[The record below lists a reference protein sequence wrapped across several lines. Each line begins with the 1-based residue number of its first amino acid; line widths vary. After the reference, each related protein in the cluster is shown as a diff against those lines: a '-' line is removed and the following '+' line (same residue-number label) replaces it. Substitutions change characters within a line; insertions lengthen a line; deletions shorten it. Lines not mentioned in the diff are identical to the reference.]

1 MMGIISTQMF
11 LFLVSLFFLALYA
24 LERRPEFKIVAL
36 IVSFTFLFL
45 SFTTAQTLVSTT
57 TTYHYSATAV
67 LENTTTTY
75 NYTTNT
81 TLANNAQYVAYTL
94 IAWFL
99 ILIFNVSRDALK
111 HLYSVI
117 HD

>member
-1 MMGIISTQMF
+1 MAAIISTQIF

-45 SFTTAQTLVSTT
+45 SFATAQMLVSTT
-57 TTYHYSATAV
+57 TAYHYSANV

-75 NYTTNT
+75 NYATNT

-99 ILIFNVSRDALK
+99 ILILSVSRDALK
-111 HLYSVI
+111 RLYDAI
-117 HD
+117 HG